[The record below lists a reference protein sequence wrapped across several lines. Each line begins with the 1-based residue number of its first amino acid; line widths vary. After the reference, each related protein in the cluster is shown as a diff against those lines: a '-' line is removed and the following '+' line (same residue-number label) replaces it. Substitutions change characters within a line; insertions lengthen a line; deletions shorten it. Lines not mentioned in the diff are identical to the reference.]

1 MVVPMLCSERNLQ
14 DLWVTFGKKV
24 KSLSASLVNH
34 GEEDSWSIIQL
45 QRLEVISETK

>member
-24 KSLSASLVNH
+24 KSLFSF
-34 GEEDSWSIIQL
+34 
-45 QRLEVISETK
+45 ISESW